1 MRKYSQTPRKPSD
14 DIKAINSHTL
24 ELKKT
29 PVTIAHSM
37 SVLNKR
43 AQNTLALESLAGAES
58 DMNKDIQAFAEAT
71 GNEICH

>member
-1 MRKYSQTPRKPSD
+1 M
-14 DIKAINSHTL
+14 
-24 ELKKT
+24 
-29 PVTIAHSM
+29 AHNI

-58 DMNKDIQAFAEAT
+58 DMNKDIQAFEAAT